1 MSFLLATLKGL
12 AGGLVDLVL
21 LPWHVWQW
29 WQLGTLKARMSALT
43 LAGQSVEFLYMMLS
57 LVILLI
63 VVGQL
68 QTERRKK

>member
-1 MSFLLATLKGL
+1 MEADLSFLLATLKGL

-29 WQLGTLKARMSALT
+29 WELGSLKARMSALT

-57 LVILLI
+57 LVILL
-63 VVGQL
+63 VVLGSVQ
-68 QTERRKK
+68 